1 MIARLVAT
9 EEAGTAMLS
18 SMTSVTGNAST
29 TVATREV
36 PRMSIMASELSIEKN
51 PHARNRARNLQE
63 HPAEKGVRRGVSGG
77 CTMTLRPDLSE

>member
-1 MIARLVAT
+1 MIVRLVIT
-9 EEAGTAMLS
+9 EDAGTTMLS

-51 PHARNRARNLQE
+51 PQARNRDRNLQQ
-63 HPAEKGVRRGVSGG
+63 HPA
-77 CTMTLRPDLSE
+77 